1 MKSNQNGNPD
11 IELELNYLIQKRREI
26 DKYLDVRDTELTHDD
41 RVHVIFRLS
50 QMSKSSN
57 NFTFE
62 EHSIQ
67 NKITDT
73 MVGAH
78 FRLLAPLTRANP
90 HLPHFSPH
98 SLLRGRLRD
107 LTPYSY

>member
-73 MVGAH
+73 MILVNVFIH
-78 FRLLAPLTRANP
+78 YYNTIILENLKRISTECNYEINQLQT
-90 HLPHFSPH
+90 
-98 SLLRGRLRD
+98 
-107 LTPYSY
+107 